1 VAIVD
6 RHELT
11 YLATIFFILLIT
23 LVFRTFL
30 SYYVAAGVVGFYT
43 LEAVMPY
50 APGWRAWNRT
60 EVLSIGP
67 SITNARSCELFV

>member
-1 VAIVD
+1 MVD
-6 RHELT
+6 RH
-11 YLATIFFILLIT
+11 AHDFFGDHFLLPPNNI
-23 LVFRTFL
+23 VFRTFL

-60 EVLSIGP
+60 EVYCQSV
-67 SITNARSCELFV
+67 TA